1 MLPFTA
7 VKSEIIV
14 RVCRS
19 FVAGRCVC
27 TLAGSTAH
35 RSVRG
40 GNARLLRGARQFGV
54 RIYFVNIGFAF
65 AVGILLRNFAGDEV
79 ASFLTFAFLAA
90 GKRNKHEQR
99 QHRRKDSFCFH

>member
-7 VKSEIIV
+7 VKPEIIV

-27 TLAGSTAH
+27 TLAGSTAR

-40 GNARLLRGARQFGV
+40 GNAGLLRGARQFGV
-54 RIYFVNIGFAF
+54 RIYFINIGFAF

-90 GKRNKHEQR
+90 GKLNKHEQR